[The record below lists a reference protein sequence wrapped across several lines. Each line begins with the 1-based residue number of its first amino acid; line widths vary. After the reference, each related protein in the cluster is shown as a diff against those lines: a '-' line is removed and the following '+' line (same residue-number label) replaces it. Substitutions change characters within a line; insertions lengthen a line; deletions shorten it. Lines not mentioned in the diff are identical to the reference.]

1 MVNWKPR
8 GVEMGKNLLILL
20 LTLSA
25 VALAGRA
32 LRYSSPAPGGLLG
45 GFLPSATPTAPPVTD
60 SLGQGGVHRPVR
72 MALMNENGRYATQYS
87 DGETDGLFDYLGP
100 LLGEALGSAS
110 PPQPTTRAEW
120 MQALGRIGIY
130 FDFLGPNSLPLL
142 ATWLSGETAV
152 TTLTGLSAKLLLAQ
166 EPNGDAV
173 RLYYLDA
180 ETGSYYSCSTSVQF
194 RDLIGNYSPNGATFA
209 FESTHYS
216 WLAPDVLFLPEPPA
230 PPLYTADGAIDFSN
244 PTARQSFLAA
254 LDFFPSSNAIYPTA
268 DGWRVLDG
276 TDSLRLSPDGTV
288 TYHSGEGEARY
299 PLPPNASLAEQLETA
314 GRLVGQAMAPHS
326 GSARIYLSGL
336 TTSEDSVTLTYSY
349 SLSGA
354 EVQLDPEGWCASF
367 TLADGQITDYTL
379 RLRRYSPTTESAVL
393 LPEYQA
399 MAAMDALDARG
410 RFLSLSYFDNGNP
423 QVVPTW
429 IAR

>member
-1 MVNWKPR
+1 MVNWKHR
-8 GVEMGKNLLILL
+8 GIEMGKNLLILL
-20 LTLSA
+20 LALSA
-25 VALAGRA
+25 VALAARA
-32 LRYSSPAPGGLLG
+32 LRYSSPGPGGLLG
-45 GFLPSATPTAPPVTD
+45 GFLPSATPAAPPITD
-60 SLGQGGVHRPVR
+60 SLGQGGVHRPMR
-72 MALMNENGRYATQYS
+72 MAVMNENGRYAVQYS

-110 PPQPTTRAEW
+110 PPQPTTWTDW
-120 MQALGRIGIY
+120 MQALGRTGIY
-130 FDFLGPNSLPLL
+130 FDFVGPNSLPLL
-142 ATWLSGETAV
+142 TAWLNSGTAS
-152 TTLTGLSAKLLLAQ
+152 TGLTGLSARLLLAQ
-166 EPNGDAV
+166 DLTGDAV
-173 RLYYLDA
+173 RLYYVDA
-180 ETGSYYSCSTSVQF
+180 ETGSYYSCSTSVRF
-194 RDLIGNYSPNGATFA
+194 RDLIHNYSPNGATFA
-209 FESTHYS
+209 FESARYN

-230 PPLYTADGAIDFSN
+230 PPLYTGESAMDFADPA
-244 PTARQSFLAA
+244 ARQSFLAA

-288 TYHSGEGEARY
+288 TYHAGEGEVRY
-299 PLPPNASLAEQLETA
+299 TLPPNASTAEQLEAT

-326 GSARIYLSGL
+326 GSARIYLSDL
-336 TTSEDSVTLTYSY
+336 TVSEDTVTFTYSY

-354 EVQLDPEGWCASF
+354 EVQLDPEGWCARF
-367 TLADGQITDYTL
+367 TLANGQITDYTL

-410 RFLSLSYFDNGNP
+410 RFLSLSYVDNGSP
-423 QVVPTW
+423 LIVPTW